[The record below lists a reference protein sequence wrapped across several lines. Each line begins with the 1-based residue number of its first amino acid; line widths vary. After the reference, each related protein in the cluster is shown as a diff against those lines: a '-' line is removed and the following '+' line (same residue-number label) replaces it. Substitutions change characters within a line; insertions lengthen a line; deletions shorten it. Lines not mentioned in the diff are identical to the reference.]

1 MSEVRVAVGVVRD
14 GEGRVL
20 IALRPSHKHQGDLW
34 EFPGGKIEAGESCEA
49 ALERELFEE
58 LGITVRRSI
67 PLIGIPFHYPDK
79 KVFLDVRE
87 VVSFDGES
95 HGKEGQPLRWVPIQE
110 LSNYTFPAA
119 NTPIVNSILLPDFV
133 CVTGEYSGHV
143 DLTFRIERAVQRGV
157 GMVVF
162 RPKRINETDM
172 SEVLRMIG
180 EVCAQ
185 QGVPFVVS
193 SSVNSEFWSCADGVH
208 FHSSHLATIS
218 ARPVGQ
224 DKWFGVSCHSVDE
237 VMRAKSLGAD
247 YIFLSPV
254 LYTDSHPAAV
264 TLGWDGFA
272 AIAAD
277 AGLPVYALGGLDA
290 GHFVQARQ
298 GGAKGIA
305 GISAFWK

>member
-1 MSEVRVAVGVVRD
+1 MSEVHVAVGVVRD

-87 VVSFDGES
+87 VVSFDGEP

-133 CVTGEYSGHV
+133 CVTGEYSGHA
-143 DLTFRIERAVQRGV
+143 DLEFRIERAVQRGA

-162 RPKRINETDM
+162 RPQQIDEAAVPETLC
-172 SEVLRMIG
+172 VVG

-193 SSVNSEFWSCADGVH
+193 SSVRPELWSCADGVH
-208 FHSSHLATIS
+208 FRSGHLAILK
-218 ARPVGQ
+218 ARPVDS
-224 DKWFGVSCHSVDE
+224 DKWFGASCHSIDE
-237 VMRAKSLGAD
+237 VVHAKSLGAD
-247 YIFLSPV
+247 YVFLSPV
-254 LYTDSHPAAV
+254 LYTSSHPSAV

-277 AGLPVYALGGLDA
+277 AGLPVYALGGLDS
-290 GHFVQARQ
+290 GRFLQSRQA
-298 GGAKGIA
+298 GAKGIA
-305 GISAFWK
+305 AISVFWK